1 MVRAITTTSHGMVI
15 SSRIEKNEMRK
26 KSVRLEN
33 ILASALAFIALL
45 KLINDGDGKDRS
57 WFTVL
62 FSLD

>member
-1 MVRAITTTSHGMVI
+1 MVRAITTTNHGMVI

-57 WFTVL
+57 
-62 FSLD
+62 